1 MLGGA
6 LALGLIARHPHLPT
20 RYVAFVVTGNALSCL
35 ALITLAFADVIPLT
49 GLGAAFML
57 VGALVVAV
65 YAGLEYIGLRQLRAK

>member
-6 LALGLIARHPHLPT
+6 LALGLIAGHPRLPT

-49 GLGAAFML
+49 GLGTAFML
-57 VGALVVAV
+57 VGALVVAI
-65 YAGLEYIGLRQLRAK
+65 YAGLEYIGLRRLRAK